1 MVAVVMLIEFN
12 IAPAGKV
19 QDIVEGGQ
27 VVEIEGAAGLIAAAG
42 FAAGVVKLG
51 AKLPF
56 FRQAAGNLDI
66 AFPLVLPRQ
75 QFHVRGGAGQAL
87 QIDHPLLEVA

>member
-27 VVEIEGAAGLIAAAG
+27 VIEIEGPAGLVASAG

-56 FRQAAGNLDI
+56 FRQAAGDLDI
-66 AFPLVLPRQ
+66 AFSLVLARQ
-75 QFHVRGGAGQAL
+75 QFHVRGGAGQTL
-87 QIDHPLLEVA
+87 QVGHPLLKVA

>member
-1 MVAVVMLIEFN
+1 MLIEFN

-27 VVEIEGAAGLIAAAG
+27 VIEIEGPAGLVASAG
-42 FAAGVVKLG
+42 FAAGVVKPG

-56 FRQAAGNLDI
+56 FLQAAGDLKI
-66 AFPLVLPRQ
+66 AIPLALAMQ
-75 QFHVRGGAGQAL
+75 QLQVRGGAGQTL
-87 QIDHPLLEVA
+87 QVGHPLLKVA